1 MGTRDYVTGKIW
13 DLSKRTPGG
22 KSARDGTYDES
33 LGKKKYPVR
42 LILNG
47 QASQE
52 IEWHCKHYVG
62 RGLMKRSVGFRF
74 DRVEADRL
82 VLDRFESGEAVAKEI
97 GISPSALKATFDKYN
112 EGARNKNDPFG
123 KRVCFHVSFRH
134 LLTI

>member
-1 MGTRDYVTGKIW
+1 
-13 DLSKRTPGG
+13 
-22 KSARDGTYDES
+22 
-33 LGKKKYPVR
+33 
-42 LILNG
+42 
-47 QASQE
+47 
-52 IEWHCKHYVG
+52 
-62 RGLMKRSVGFRF
+62 MKRSVGFRF